1 MSYLELGIL
10 IVLAWIIGMLVLR
23 PYINRSKHFQTMGG
37 ILLLIKAKKNRKIID
52 SIAGVSDS
60 KLYSRLSISIVY
72 LLFAMGISVLLL
84 GTILSFQVKENVPVT
99 EYLLIP
105 GINPDVPIVF
115 GIIALAFSLTIHEM
129 FHGIVARKHGIK
141 LASVGLMLFVVPV
154 GAFVEP
160 DEKQITEAD
169 PVVRRRVVGAGIA
182 VNFVIAVIMFLLL
195 SMAFSHAAVQTVPGS
210 YVDGVISG
218 KNAPS
223 LNIAHTELVKFGNY
237 TGNNLTNLITY
248 SHIEPGSNVLAQ
260 FYNGS
265 GYRNVSIVA
274 GVAVVSTYIG
284 YPAHG
289 NISLGDYILSINNQT
304 IYNETSLSNVLNSVE
319 PGKHIYMIVGTPEA
333 GTATLQD
340 KYLNFTAPSTYSF
353 YEKYSPSEATPAMKN
368 QSFIGVGITYS
379 GMELVSISS
388 LKTIVFAG
396 TAYSGSFR
404 GVIETIA
411 LPFGGY
417 SPIPSSLAHLFT
429 VPMGQTVFFFLAN
442 TIYWLFWVNFLL
454 SITNALPLSIFDG
467 AQFLRDTLMIA
478 SRKERFKY
486 FRDEKNVAGIL
497 SLSTTLILLMLMI
510 EIVVPRI
517 I

>member
-37 ILLLIKAKKNRKIID
+37 ILLLIKVKKNRKIID
-52 SIAGVSDS
+52 SIAGISDS

-84 GTILSFQVKENVPVT
+84 GTILSFQVKENVPVS

-129 FHGIVARKHGIK
+129 FHGIVARKHGIT

-182 VNFVIAVIMFLLL
+182 VNFVIGVIMFLLL

-218 KNAPS
+218 GNVTD
-223 LNIAHTELVKFGNY
+223 LNITHTELVKFGTY

-248 SHIEPGSNVLAQ
+248 SQINPGSTVTAQ

-265 GYRNVSIVA
+265 GYRNVSIIA
-274 GVAVVSTYIG
+274 GIEVVTTYIG
-284 YPAHG
+284 YPAYE
-289 NISLGDYILSINNQT
+289 NISLGDYIISINNKT
-304 IYNETSLSNVLNSVE
+304 IYNETSLSNVLDSVE
-319 PGKHIYMIVGTPEA
+319 PGKPLSMVVGTPDS
-333 GTATLQD
+333 GTMTLRD

-353 YEKYSPSEATPAMKN
+353 YEKYYPSEVTPAMKN

-388 LKTIVFAG
+388 LKSIVFAD

-417 SPIPSSLAHLFT
+417 SPIPSSLAHLFI

-486 FRDEKNVAGIL
+486 FREEKNIAAIL